1 MSDAPVIPI
10 LCPHDCKLYRKN
22 IAYSLVTFLTITEH
36 IVFTTLVKRIPKH
49 REIYRALAAEIADGQ
64 YDSNQRLPSE
74 AQLVRR
80 FGVSRPTAARALRDL
95 QLEGI
100 IERRVGAGSF
110 IKKGAKAPSRV
121 EASRQLGL
129 LLPGLEVTEIFEVF
143 CGELASLTR
152 VNDYSL
158 LWAGSTQ
165 AGSRADLSVRDAE
178 EACQHLIDR
187 SVQGV
192 FFAPFEFNAEMQR
205 VSKRTAD
212 QLKGAGIAVVLL
224 DRDLAP
230 FPFRSDLDLV
240 ALDNVMAG
248 YLAGEHFAKLGV
260 RKIAFL
266 ARPLSAPTIAARVT
280 GAREALIAADIEPPR
295 NFCHVG
301 EPRDERFVR
310 ELVAG
315 KKLEGIICGNDFT
328 AAQLMHTFARL
339 KIRVPEDI
347 RLIAFDNLRYAELLA
362 VPLTTVSQP
371 HREMAAN
378 AMRAMLNRLA
388 DPTLPATALLSSPHL
403 VVRSSCGAFLPR

>member
-1 MSDAPVIPI
+1 M
-10 LCPHDCKLYRKN
+10 LYLQP
-22 IAYSLVTFLTITEH
+22 LVR
-36 IVFTTLVKRIPKH
+36 RIPKH
-49 REIYRALAAEIADGQ
+49 REIYRALAAEIADGR
-64 YDSNQRLPSE
+64 YNASQRLPSE

-95 QLEGI
+95 QLEGLV
-100 IERRVGAGSF
+100 ERRVGAGSF
-110 IKKGAKAPSRV
+110 IRKDTRAAASV

-152 VNDYSL
+152 ANDYSL
-158 LWAGSTQ
+158 LWAGGGRTRLR
-165 AGSRADLSVRDAE
+165 GDLSVKDAE

-192 FFAPFEFNAEMQR
+192 FFAPFEFNPEMQR
-205 VSKRTAD
+205 VSKRTVD
-212 QLKGAGIAVVLL
+212 HFMGAGIAVVLL
-224 DRDLAP
+224 DRDLVP

-240 ALDNVMAG
+240 GLDNVMAG

-260 RKIAFL
+260 TRIAFL
-266 ARPLSAPTIAARVT
+266 ARPLSAPTITARVN
-280 GAREALIAADIEPPR
+280 GVREALLAAGVEPPKD
-295 NFCHVG
+295 FCHVG
-301 EPRDERFVR
+301 EPRDEAFVR
-310 ELVAG
+310 GLVAG
-315 KKLEGIICGNDFT
+315 KKFDGIICGNDFT

-347 RLIAFDNLRYAELLA
+347 RLIAFDNLRYAELLG

-371 HREMAAN
+371 YREMAAN

>member
-1 MSDAPVIPI
+1 V
-10 LCPHDCKLYRKN
+10 R
-22 IAYSLVTFLTITEH
+22 
-36 IVFTTLVKRIPKH
+36 RIPKH
-49 REIYRALAAEIADGQ
+49 REIYRALAAEIADGR
-64 YDSNQRLPSE
+64 YNASQRLPSE

-95 QLEGI
+95 QLEGLV
-100 IERRVGAGSF
+100 ERRVGAGSF
-110 IKKGAKAPSRV
+110 IRKGTRAAASV

-152 VNDYSL
+152 ANDYSL
-158 LWAGSTQ
+158 LWAGGGRTR
-165 AGSRADLSVRDAE
+165 GDLSVKDAE

-192 FFAPFEFNAEMQR
+192 FFAPFEFNPEMQR
-205 VSKRTAD
+205 VSKRTVD
-212 QLKGAGIAVVLL
+212 HFMGAGIAVVLL
-224 DRDLAP
+224 DRDLVP

-240 ALDNVMAG
+240 GLDNVMAG

-260 RKIAFL
+260 TRIAFL
-266 ARPLSAPTIAARVT
+266 ARPLSAPTITARVT
-280 GAREALIAADIEPPR
+280 GVREALLAAGVEPPKD
-295 NFCHVG
+295 FCHVG
-301 EPRDERFVR
+301 EPRDEAFVR
-310 ELVAG
+310 GLVAG
-315 KKLEGIICGNDFT
+315 KKFDGIICGNDFT

-347 RLIAFDNLRYAELLA
+347 RLIAFDNLRYAELLG

-371 HREMAAN
+371 YREMAAN

>member
-1 MSDAPVIPI
+1 MR
-10 LCPHDCKLYRKN
+10 H
-22 IAYSLVTFLTITEH
+22 
-36 IVFTTLVKRIPKH
+36 IPKH
-49 REIYRALAAEIADGQ
+49 REIYRTLAAEIADGH
-64 YDSNQRLPSE
+64 YNATQRLPSE

-95 QLEGI
+95 QAEGI
-100 IERRVGAGSF
+100 VERRVGAGSF
-110 IKKGAKAPSRV
+110 IRKGAKSSPSV
-121 EASRQLGL
+121 EAARQLGL

-152 VNDYSL
+152 ANDYGL
-158 LWAGSTQ
+158 LWASSTQ
-165 AGSRADLSVRDAE
+165 TRQRADLSVKDAE

-192 FFAPFEFNAEMQR
+192 FFAPFEFNPEMQK
-205 VSKRTAD
+205 VSKRTVD
-212 QLKGAGIAVVLL
+212 HLRGAGIAVVLL

-248 YLAGEHFAKLGV
+248 YLAGEHFARLGV

-266 ARPLSAPTIAARVT
+266 ARPLSAPTITARVT
-280 GAREALIAADIEPPR
+280 GAREALIVAGVEPLA
-295 NFCHVG
+295 NFCHIG
-301 EPRDERFVR
+301 DPRDETFVR
-310 ELVAG
+310 ELVSG
-315 KKLEGIICGNDFT
+315 NKIEGIICGNDFT
-328 AAQLMHTFARL
+328 AAQLMQSFAKLR
-339 KIRVPEDI
+339 IRVPEDV

-362 VPLTTVSQP
+362 VPLTTVAQP
-371 HREMAAN
+371 YREMAAN

>member
-1 MSDAPVIPI
+1 
-10 LCPHDCKLYRKN
+10 LYLQP
-22 IAYSLVTFLTITEH
+22 LVR
-36 IVFTTLVKRIPKH
+36 RIPKH
-49 REIYRALAAEIADGQ
+49 REIYRALAAEIADGR
-64 YDSNQRLPSE
+64 YNANQRLPSE

-95 QLEGI
+95 QVEGI
-100 IERRVGAGSF
+100 VERRVGAGSF
-110 IKKGAKAPSRV
+110 IKKGAKAPSRA

-152 VNDYSL
+152 ANDYSL

-165 AGSRADLSVRDAE
+165 ARLREDLSVRDAE

-192 FFAPFEFNAEMQR
+192 FFAPFEFNPEMQR
-205 VSKRTAD
+205 VSKRTVD
-212 QLKGAGIAVVLL
+212 QFKGAGIAVVLL

-266 ARPLSAPTIAARVT
+266 ARPLSAPTIAARVA
-280 GAREALIAADIEPPR
+280 GAREALIGAEIEPPR

-301 EPRDERFVR
+301 EPRDETFVR

-315 KKLEGIICGNDFT
+315 RKLEGIICGNDFT

-371 HREMAAN
+371 YREMAAN

>member
-1 MSDAPVIPI
+1 MRP
-10 LCPHDCKLYRKN
+10 L
-22 IAYSLVTFLTITEH
+22 
-36 IVFTTLVKRIPKH
+36 PKH

-64 YDSNQRLPSE
+64 YDVHRRLPSE

-95 QLEGI
+95 QLQGI
-100 IERRVGAGSF
+100 VERRVGAGSF
-110 IKKGAKAPSRV
+110 IKTGGAKPSAGA

-152 VNDYSL
+152 ANDYGL
-158 LWAGSTQ
+158 LWAGSSH
-165 AGSRADLSVRDAE
+165 ARLRADLSVKDAE
-178 EACQHLIDR
+178 AACQHLIDR

-192 FFAPFEFNAEMQR
+192 FFAPFEFSSEMQR
-205 VSKRTAD
+205 VSKRTVD
-212 QLKGAGIAVVLL
+212 QFKAAGIAVVLL
-224 DRDLAP
+224 DRDLVP

-248 YLAGEHFAKLGV
+248 YLAGEHLAKLGAK
-260 RKIAFL
+260 KIAFL
-266 ARPLSAPTIAARVT
+266 ARPLSAPTIAARVA
-280 GAREALIAADIEPPR
+280 GAREALIAIGLEPAQ
-295 NFCHVG
+295 NFLCVG
-301 EPRDERFVR
+301 EPRDESFVR
-310 ELVAG
+310 ELIAG
-315 KKLEGIICGNDFT
+315 RKLEGIICGNDFT

-371 HREMAAN
+371 YREMAAN